1 MDRLKRY
8 GILLLIIYLLT
19 AFVLADLNPMAWHWI
34 ARLVVVLGFVSIT
47 SALDLVFG
55 VKK

>member
-8 GILLLIIYLLT
+8 LALILIIYLLT
-19 AFVLADLNPMAWHWI
+19 AFVLAEINPMAWHWI

-55 VKK
+55 LKK

>member
-8 GILLLIIYLLT
+8 LALILIIYLLT

-34 ARLVVVLGFVSIT
+34 ARLVMVLGFVSIT

-55 VKK
+55 LKK